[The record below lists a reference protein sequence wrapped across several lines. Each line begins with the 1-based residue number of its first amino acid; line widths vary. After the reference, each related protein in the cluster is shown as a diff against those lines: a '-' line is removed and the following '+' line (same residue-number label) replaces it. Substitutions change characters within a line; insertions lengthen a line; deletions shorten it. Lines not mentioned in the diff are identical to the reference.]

1 MQVEGEWKTEIVR
14 DAAVIAAYVRK
25 RRQLEEESTMANTL
39 APTGDAER
47 DAWAKKRCVFP
58 CRSLGDPFSAAEWPW
73 LGVLGRRD
81 SEPGLAPPVT
91 SQELCSC
98 LGVLIGSATL
108 FFLRCAWRQGIFTD

>member
-47 DAWAKKRCVFP
+47 DAWAKKRCVAP
-58 CRSLGDPFSAAEWPW
+58 CRSLNHPSSAAGWPW

-81 SEPGLAPPVT
+81 SETSLAPT
-91 SQELCSC
+91 GLSQELYSC
-98 LGVLIGSATL
+98 LGDLIGLATL
-108 FFLRCAWRQGIFTD
+108 FFLRYAWRQGI